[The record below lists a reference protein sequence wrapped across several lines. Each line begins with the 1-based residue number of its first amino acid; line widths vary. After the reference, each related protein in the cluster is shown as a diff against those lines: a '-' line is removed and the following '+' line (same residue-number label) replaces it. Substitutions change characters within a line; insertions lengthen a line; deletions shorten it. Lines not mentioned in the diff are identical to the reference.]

1 MTIEKLKKLLQEQ
14 EGNDILLELQGIVTT
29 TINIEQM
36 KNVLDL
42 NKFFL
47 YL

>member
-1 MTIEKLKKLLQEQ
+1 MTIEELKKLLQEQ